1 MHGANPFSYWIILD
15 SLSKCSWNTH
25 TRKIYVYLLLT
36 AAGISDLTFL
46 HPHLNVESAHA
57 HAHTHTGTDQ
67 CRTDSLIQWSTFTS
81 VDPPHTGSAVLP
93 AAQTMLGS
101 KYTDVFLLHN
111 FSLSSPHSQD
121 WAAITHIYVRLFIA
135 LLKLTSSYIL
145 VQMQPRP
152 LVCGCDL
159 EIAKKIK

>member
-25 TRKIYVYLLLT
+25 TRKIYIRIFITYSCRHQWPNFP
-36 AAGISDLTFL
+36 ASTFKCR
-46 HPHLNVESAHA
+46 VSAR
-57 HAHTHTGTDQ
+57 THTGTDQ

-159 EIAKKIK
+159 EIAKKINK

>member
-25 TRKIYVYLLLT
+25 TRKIYIYLLLT

-57 HAHTHTGTDQ
+57 HTQVQTSAGLTVWYSGALSPQLILHTLAQ
-67 CRTDSLIQWSTFTS
+67 LFCLQLRRCSAPNIQMFFSCTTS
-81 VDPPHTGSAVLP
+81 PCPLP
-93 AAQTMLGS
+93 THRIGLRS
-101 KYTDVFLLHN
+101 
-111 FSLSSPHSQD
+111 
-121 WAAITHIYVRLFIA
+121 HIYVRLFIA

-159 EIAKKIK
+159 EIAKKINK

>member
-1 MHGANPFSYWIILD
+1 MFMEY
-15 SLSKCSWNTH
+15 TH
-25 TRKIYVYLLLT
+25 TENIHIFITYSCRHQWPNFP
-36 AAGISDLTFL
+36 ASTFKCR
-46 HPHLNVESAHA
+46 VSAR
-57 HAHTHTGTDQ
+57 THTGTDQ

-159 EIAKKIK
+159 EIAKKINK